1 MNRVAANP
9 CLGEVAGNLV
19 GTMFSARENQYLAPL
34 LTSHQV
40 LQQICLTR
48 FVDRVNS
55 LINKAHRG
63 ISWRD
68 LNFLWLMQELTCQR
82 LDLARERG
90 GKHQRLALFGQLRV
104 DAAHRG
110 DKAHI
115 EHPVGLIQHP
125 HPHVVEPHRTLP
137 EQIQQATWG
146 GYQNIGA
153 PREMADLR
161 SDVDA
166 ATHHLAM
173 QFESRAVA
181 TDAISDLRRELPRG
195 GQNQTTDV
203 FRPRARTPLEHM
215 KHGQGKSS
223 RFARSGL
230 RGRHQVAT

>member
-1 MNRVAANP
+1 
-9 CLGEVAGNLV
+9 
-19 GTMFSARENQYLAPL
+19 MFGAREDQYLAPSL
-34 LTSHQV
+34 AGHQV
-40 LQQICLTR
+40 LQQICFPR
-48 FVDRVNS
+48 FVDGVYS
-55 LINKAHRG
+55 LIDTAHRG
-63 ISWRD
+63 IGRRD
-68 LNFLWLMQELTCQR
+68 LNFLWLMQELACQR

-137 EQIQQATWG
+137 EQIQEPTRG
-146 GYQNIGA
+146 GDQNIGT
-153 PREMADLR
+153 PRQMANLR

-181 TDAISDLRRELPRG
+181 ADAISDLRRELAGR
-195 GQNQTTDV
+195 GQN
-203 FRPRARTPLEHM
+203 
-215 KHGQGKSS
+215 
-223 RFARSGL
+223 
-230 RGRHQVAT
+230 